1 MKNLKFHYA
10 MKLSFDSPICNH
22 RFTLKCIPQS
32 NDRQQISRL
41 LIDVYP
47 NRFLSEDLD
56 SFGNLC
62 IYGHSEQEHSEFHID
77 VKGEA
82 KTGICPCETAEDIY
96 RVGYYKY
103 QTEYTRP
110 GEAICKYHRQFGFSQ
125 ELSNEEKA
133 IAMMHQLYGDFT
145 YVQGVTNVATK
156 AEEAMQLG
164 QGVCQ
169 DYAHILLSLCRMER
183 IPCRYVVGMLMG
195 EGLSHAWVEIYQ
207 DGGWLALDPTNNL
220 VVDDQ
225 HIKISNGRD
234 YKDCTMNQGIFTGTA
249 RQTQQASVS
258 VEELK
263 EEE

>member
-32 NDRQQISRL
+32 NDRQQISQL

-195 EGLSHAWVEIYQ
+195 EGLSHAWVEIWQNGLWY
-207 DGGWLALDPTNNL
+207 GLDPTRGCL
-220 VVDDQ
+220 ADEGY
-225 HIKISNGRD
+225 IKLNVGRD
-234 YKDCTMNQGIFTGTA
+234 FNDCPIERGVFRGQA
-249 RQTQQASVS
+249 DQLQTTYMKVDI
-258 VEELK
+258 L
-263 EEE
+263 